1 MKKMKKTVNLTF
13 LIVCLLFSG
22 FKSTDAKTVKDAKN
36 VIAFSESGKC
46 AGWPSNNGI
55 WSWDDGREILMG
67 FTLGDFM
74 EQKGHNIKGHSDAAL
89 GYVNALVR
97 SHDGGRTWKIEEPK
111 NFVGSDGKVK
121 AIDSPAEF
129 NFEDS
134 NFAMRI
140 IGIGYHGS
148 QDSVGSFIV
157 SNDRGR
163 TWQGAYRFGKLME
176 DVNLQGMELTARTS
190 YLATGQKSCLLFMAA
205 RPKASTRGQIATDK
219 SFVAETTDGGKTFQF
234 ISWIVPLNDPYRA
247 VMPAATRLKDGTIVA
262 VLRRR
267 DITNDPKG
275 TKGLAWVDCYGS
287 NDNGRTWSYLN
298 RVGETGKANGNPPG
312 ITVLKD
318 GRVVC
323 AYGDRTRGK
332 MFARVSSD
340 GGMNWGA
347 EIVLRDDF
355 QPDKFGDLDFGY
367 PQLTTNH
374 RGEVIALYYW
384 ATKELIEHHIAGTI
398 FKIKNKK

>member
-1 MKKMKKTVNLTF
+1 MKKTVSLT
-13 LIVCLLFSG
+13 LIIATLLVVG
-22 FKSTDAKTVKDAKN
+22 FKTTEAQSVKGAKN
-36 VIAFSESGKC
+36 IIAFSQTGKC
-46 AGWPSNNGI
+46 AGWPANNGI
-55 WSWDDGREILMG
+55 WRWDDGREILLG
-67 FTLGDFM
+67 FTLGDFV
-74 EQKGHNIKGHSDAAL
+74 EQPGHNIKGLSDAAS

-111 NFVGSDGKVK
+111 NFVGSEGTVKVT
-121 AIDSPAEF
+121 DSPGEF
-129 NFEDS
+129 NFEAPD
-134 NFAMRI
+134 FAMRV

-148 QDSVGSFIV
+148 QDSVGSFLI

-176 DVNLQGMELTARTS
+176 DANLQGMELTARTR
-190 YLATGQKSCLLFMAA
+190 YLVTGPQSCMLFMSA
-205 RPKASTRGQIATDK
+205 RPKESERGGIAIDK

-234 ISWIVPLNDPYRA
+234 ISWIVPQTDPYRA
-247 VMPAATRLKDGTIVA
+247 VMPAVTKLKNSTIVVA
-262 VLRRR
+262 LRRR

-275 TKGLAWVDCYGS
+275 TKGLAWVDCYS
-287 NDNGRTWSYLN
+287 SKDNGRTWSYLN

-312 ITVLKD
+312 LTLLKD
-318 GRVVC
+318 GRVIC

-332 MFARVSSD
+332 MFARISAN
-340 GGMNWGA
+340 GGKTWSE

-355 QPDKFGDLDFGY
+355 QPDKFNNMDFGY

-384 ATKELIEHHIAGTI
+384 ATKDLFEHHIAGTI
-398 FKIKNKK
+398 WKHKR